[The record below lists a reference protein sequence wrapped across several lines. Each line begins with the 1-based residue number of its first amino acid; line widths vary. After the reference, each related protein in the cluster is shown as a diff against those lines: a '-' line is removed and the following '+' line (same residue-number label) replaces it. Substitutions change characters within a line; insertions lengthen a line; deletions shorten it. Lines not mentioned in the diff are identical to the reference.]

1 MTKLIGAHKI
11 RNQSKRIVKKGCMAH
26 LEQAPTCE
34 PYCDMCGVLPSL
46 KVVFFGVFE
55 SITAYSFILASAY

>member
-1 MTKLIGAHKI
+1 MKFKTKLIGAHKI
-11 RNQSKRIVKKGCMAH
+11 RNQIKRIVRKSCMMH

-46 KVVFFGVFE
+46 KVVFFGVFKA
-55 SITAYSFILASAY
+55 SQRILSF